1 MIKLIVN
8 ADDFGYSPGVNYGI
22 LHSYLYGIVNSATMM
37 MNMAGTRQA
46 LAMAKQYP
54 GLRTGVHLV
63 LTSGKPLLTDLV
75 TLTNKEGYFRSQG
88 DLEGISL
95 EELELEWSA
104 QIDRFIGAGL
114 TPSHLDSHHHV
125 HTREEF
131 LPVVQSLSNKY
142 GLPFRVNGNFALEG
156 VKSHTDRCL
165 FDFYGDGIQEDYF
178 STLAEKAEDGE
189 TVEVMCHPAFADQL
203 LMEGSSYNLMRLK
216 ELRILCSA
224 KLPSNIKLIY

>member
-22 LHSYLYGIVNSATMM
+22 LHSHLYGIVNSATMM
-37 MNMAGTRQA
+37 MNMPGTEQA
-46 LAMAKQYP
+46 LAMASQYP

-63 LTSGKPLLTDLV
+63 LTCGKPLLSHLI
-75 TLTNKEGYFRSQG
+75 TLTNKGGYFRSQA
-88 DLEGISL
+88 DLDGISA

-142 GLPFRVNGNFALEG
+142 DLPFRVNGVQVLEG
-156 VKSHTDRCL
+156 VKSYSHRCL

-178 STLAEKAEDGE
+178 SRLAEKAEDGE

-203 LMEGSSYNLMRLK
+203 LMEGSSYNLMRIK
-216 ELRILCSA
+216 ELEILCSA
-224 KLPSNIKLIY
+224 KLPPDIKLL

>member
-22 LHSYLYGIVNSATMM
+22 LHSHLFGIVNSATMM
-37 MNMAGTRQA
+37 MNMPGTEQA
-46 LAMAKQYP
+46 LAMARQYP

-63 LTSGKPLLTDLV
+63 LTCGKPLLSDLK
-75 TLTNKEGYFRSQG
+75 TLTNKDGYFRSQA
-88 DLEGISL
+88 DLDGISA

-114 TPSHLDSHHHV
+114 PPSHLDSHHHV

-131 LPVVQSLSNKY
+131 LPVVQYLSKKY
-142 GLPFRVNGNFALEG
+142 DLPFRVNGVQVIEG
-156 VKSHTDRCL
+156 VKSYSHRCL
-165 FDFYGDGIQEDYF
+165 FDFFGDGIQEDFF
-178 STLAEKAEDGE
+178 SRLADKAEDGE

-203 LMEGSSYNLMRLK
+203 LMEGSSYNLMRIK
-216 ELRILCSA
+216 ELEILCSA
-224 KLPSNIKLIY
+224 KLPLDIKLL

>member
-22 LHSYLYGIVNSATMM
+22 LHSHLFGIVNSATMM
-37 MNMAGTRQA
+37 MNMPGTEQA
-46 LAMAKQYP
+46 LAMARQYP

-63 LTSGKPLLTDLV
+63 LTCGKPLLSDLI
-75 TLTNKEGYFRSQG
+75 TLANKAGYFRSQA
-88 DLEGISL
+88 DLDGISA

-114 TPSHLDSHHHV
+114 LPSHLDSHHHV

-131 LPVVQSLSNKY
+131 LPVVQYLSKKY
-142 GLPFRVNGNFALEG
+142 DLPFRVNGVQVIEG
-156 VKSHTDRCL
+156 VKSYSHRCL
-165 FDFYGDGIQEDYF
+165 FDFYGDGIQEDFF
-178 STLAEKAEDGE
+178 SRLADKAEDGE

-203 LMEGSSYNLMRLK
+203 LMEGSSYNLMRIK
-216 ELRILCSA
+216 ELEILCSA
-224 KLPSNIKLIY
+224 KLPLDIKLL